1 MAQQKSFCY
10 DIVFCLDKTLKNAS
24 QLDFLV
30 IFIEKFK
37 ERLATLLR
45 DQYKLQSVRIKIIEY
60 DDFNTNDN
68 AIIDHDF
75 VSIPEQYNELMDL
88 LESLEFAEPVKY
100 EGFSSGLEAL
110 AHAINSKW
118 KKFED
123 GRQAIVLFSLNK
135 PLSLE
140 ESRNLDNYPKGLP
153 ENLFQL
159 KELWDKGSM
168 DKDKK
173 MLTLFCNMEKD
184 KSSWFPVSQ
193 WDKTIAIDTED
204 INDYDSDFIMETLLI
219 DII

>member
-1 MAQQKSFCY
+1 MAGEKNFCY
-10 DIVFCLDKTLKNAS
+10 EIVFCLDKTIKSAS
-24 QLDFLV
+24 QLDCLV
-30 IFIEKFK
+30 SFIEKFK
-37 ERLATLLR
+37 ERLSTLLR
-45 DQYKLQSVRIKIIEY
+45 GQYKLKSVRIKIIEFG
-60 DDFNTNDN
+60 DFNTNEN
-68 AIIDHDF
+68 AIVDHGFFCVPD
-75 VSIPEQYNELMDL
+75 QYDELMDL
-88 LESLEFAEPVKY
+88 LDNMFFMDSVKTNGY
-100 EGFSSGLEAL
+100 SSGLEAL
-110 AHAINSKW
+110 SYAINSDW
-118 KKFED
+118 STFNE
-123 GRQAIVLFSLNK
+123 GRQAIALFTLNK

-159 KELWDKGSM
+159 KELWDKCKM

>member
-68 AIIDHDF
+68 AIIDHGF
-75 VSIPEQYNELMDL
+75 VSIPEQYDELMDL

-140 ESRNLDNYPKGLP
+140 ESREIENYPKNMP
-153 ENLFQL
+153 ENLSQL
-159 KELWDKGSM
+159 RDLWNSDKM
-168 DKDKK
+168 NRDKK
-173 MLTLFCNMEKD
+173 MLYLFCDLEKD
-184 KSSWFPVSQ
+184 KTSWFPVSQ
-193 WDKTIAIDTED
+193 WDKTIAVNTEN
-204 INDYDSDFIMETLLI
+204 INDYNSDFIMETLLI